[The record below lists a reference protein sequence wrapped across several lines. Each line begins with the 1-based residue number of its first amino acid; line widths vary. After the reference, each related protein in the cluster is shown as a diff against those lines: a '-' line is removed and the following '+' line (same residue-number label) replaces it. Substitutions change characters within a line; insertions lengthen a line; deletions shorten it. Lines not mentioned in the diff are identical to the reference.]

1 MKAYFPIVVGLVV
14 TACVAKRP
22 DGGSGLLPLGSS
34 APDFSA
40 RDAAGKV
47 VHLSDFAGS
56 PRLVYFYPKDETPG
70 CTTEACTFRDGYEAF
85 KEAGAE
91 VVGVSSDSVASHE
104 SFAAK
109 HRLPFVLLAD
119 EGGAVRKRY
128 GVKPTLGILPGRVTY
143 VIDGQG
149 VVRHV
154 FSAQTGV
161 QRHVSEALDAL
172 SEIEAR
178 A

>member
-1 MKAYFPIVVGLVV
+1 MALFDFLGGGDAAVAVGE
-14 TACVAKRP
+14 R
-22 DGGSGLLPLGSS
+22 
-34 APDFSA
+34 APDFELP
-40 RDAAGKV
+40 DANGKPVRLADFRGRRAV
-47 VHLSDFAGS
+47 VL
-56 PRLVYFYPKDETPG
+56 YFYPKDETPG

-119 EGGAVRKRY
+119 EGGALRKRY

-172 SEIEAR
+172 SEIKAR